1 MVATDGS
8 NHSLAG
14 WLLGQAD
21 DQMILAH
28 RNSEWSGHAP
38 ILEEDIAFANI
49 ALDEMGHAQLLY
61 QLHAR
66 LVGKDPDSYPDELVF
81 QRQAPAY
88 RNVRMVELPKGDWAF
103 TTMRQFLFD
112 AWEAIMLEALRQ
124 SEHRSLA
131 QAAGTMRNEEKY
143 HYHHSKSWLLRLGL
157 GTEESNQ
164 RMQQALDQLWPL
176 AQQLFELPEDQVELI
191 SQGVLPDYEQV
202 KADWLAVVEPLFD
215 QAQLSP
221 PELKDL
227 PIPPRSQHGEQL
239 MDLLGEMQM
248 VARVFPGEEW

>member
-1 MVATDGS
+1 MGS
-8 NHSLAG
+8 EAQNQLLAA

-28 RNSEWSGHAP
+28 RDSEWSGHAP

-66 LVGKDPDSYPDELVF
+66 LLERDPASYPDELVF
-81 QRQAPAY
+81 QRQAPDY
-88 RNVRMVELPKGDWAF
+88 RNIGMVELPKGDWAF
-103 TTMRQFLFD
+103 TITRQFLFD
-112 AWEAIMLEALRQ
+112 AWEATMLEALLESQ
-124 SEHRSLA
+124 HADLA
-131 QAAGTMRNEEKY
+131 EAAGAMRNEEKY
-143 HYHHSKSWLLRLGL
+143 HFHHSKSWLLRLGL

-164 RMQQALDQLWPL
+164 RMQRALGQLWQP
-176 AQQLFELPEDQVELI
+176 AQQLFHLPKEQVQLI
-191 SQGVLPDYEQV
+191 EWGLLPDYDQLETNWRELV
-202 KADWLAVVEPLFD
+202 LPLLV
-215 QAQLSP
+215 QANLEVP
-221 PELKDL
+221 DL
-227 PIPPRSQHGEQL
+227 EEVPIPPRRQHSEQL